1 MALGLMTH
9 TEKHQLPPV
18 AKLALE
24 MGPLVLFFLV
34 NSYGDR
40 WFGVATQNRLFLA
53 TGIFVVAVLASLA
66 ITWTLVRKLPVMPL
80 VSAVVITIFGGL
92 TLILHDELFIKLKPT
107 IVNTLFGGV
116 LVWAGLSGRNVLKL
130 VLDSVFDL
138 TDDGWRL
145 LTWRWA
151 FFFFVL
157 AALNEIVW
165 RTQTTDTWVAFK
177 VWGIMPLTMI
187 FAMAQVPLIMRHDAS
202 EANKPS

>member
-1 MALGLMTH
+1 MTH
-9 TEKHQLPPV
+9 TEKRELAPL

-40 WFGVATQNRLFLA
+40 WFGVAADRRLFLA
-53 TGIFVVAVLASLA
+53 TGIFVVAVLVSLA
-66 ITWTLVRKLPVMPL
+66 VTWSLIRKLPVMPL
-80 VSAVVITIFGGL
+80 VSAVVVTVFGGL
-92 TLILHDELFIKLKPT
+92 TLILHDDLFIKLKPT
-107 IVNTLFGGV
+107 IVNTLFGAV
-116 LVWAGLSGRNVLKL
+116 LVWAGLTGRNVLKL
-130 VLDSVFDL
+130 VLDSVFTL
-138 TDDGWRL
+138 TDEGWRL

-165 RTQTTDTWVAFK
+165 RTQTTDFWVAFK

-187 FAMAQVPLIMRHDAS
+187 FAMAQMPLIMRHDAGP
-202 EANKPS
+202 EAGKAP

>member
-1 MALGLMTH
+1 MTH
-9 TEKHQLPPV
+9 TEKRELAPL

-40 WFGVATQNRLFLA
+40 WFGVAPDRRLFLA

-66 ITWTLVRKLPVMPL
+66 ITWTLIRKLPVMPL
-80 VSAVVITIFGGL
+80 VSAVVITVFGGL
-92 TLILHDELFIKLKPT
+92 TLLLDDELFIKLKPT
-107 IVNTLFGGV
+107 IVNTLFGAV
-116 LVWAGLSGRNVLKL
+116 LVWAGLTGRSVLKL
-130 VLDSVFDL
+130 VLDSVFTL
-138 TDDGWRL
+138 TDEGWRL

-151 FFFFVL
+151 YFFFLL

-165 RTQTTDTWVAFK
+165 RTQTTDFWVAFK

-187 FAMAQVPLIMRHDAS
+187 FAMAQMPLIMRHDAS
-202 EANKPS
+202 AEAGKAP

>member
-1 MALGLMTH
+1 M
-9 TEKHQLPPV
+9 
-18 AKLALE
+18 
-24 MGPLVLFFLV
+24 

-40 WFGVATQNRLFLA
+40 WFGVAAESRLFLA

-92 TLILHDELFIKLKPT
+92 TLLLHDELFIKLKPT
-107 IVNTLFGGV
+107 IVNTLFGAV
-116 LVWAGLSGRNVLKL
+116 LVWAGLTGRNVLKL

-138 TDDGWRL
+138 TDEGWRL

-151 FFFFVL
+151 FFFFLL

-202 EANKPS
+202 QPDRAS

>member
-1 MALGLMTH
+1 MTH
-9 TEKHQLPPV
+9 TEKRELAPL

-40 WFGVATQNRLFLA
+40 WFGVAPDRRLFLA
-53 TGIFVVAVLASLA
+53 TGIFVVAVLASLV
-66 ITWTLVRKLPVMPL
+66 ITWSLIRKLPVMPL
-80 VSAVVITIFGGL
+80 VSAVVITVFGGL
-92 TLILHDELFIKLKPT
+92 TLLLDDELFIKLKPT
-107 IVNTLFGGV
+107 IVNTLFGAV
-116 LVWAGLSGRNVLKL
+116 LVWAGLTGRAVLKL

-138 TDDGWRL
+138 TDEGWRL

-165 RTQTTDTWVAFK
+165 RTQTTDFWVAFK

-187 FAMAQVPLIMRHDAS
+187 FAMAQMPLILRHDAS
-202 EANKPS
+202 AEAGKTP